1 MAVSG
6 LSTGSAPAGRR
17 AGTRGNLPT
26 GTTVATYPG
35 SVTSPTMSRPD
46 RPRPSPSA
54 RSRVT
59 SVVLAALAMLAVVC
73 PPALADDGDRMRRPR
88 HSSDGIRGPIA
99 PTVTDDRRPVV
110 TDEVTRRIAPGV
122 VYRRWDQT
130 DARGRIRAYLLA
142 VRYTVD
148 GGGFGYAWPGRVPQ
162 RHKLRGMVADLGGV
176 AGVNGD
182 FFDIADTGAPLGI
195 GHTDRFLTSAPTSGW
210 NSAFFLPPGGIPTI
224 GTLPLTAE
232 IRGRP
237 GIGITEV
244 NPPTV
249 RPDGVGVYT
258 RRWGRTLGD
267 RVTDGETRHVREV
280 VIKDGVVRAVRSRL
294 SQDRPITGRILIGRG
309 AGARALGRLEV
320 GDPAEVRWS
329 LAEPTTVAITGN
341 EFLIRDGVIVTSDD
355 GEMHPRTAVGIDVDT
370 QRVYLL
376 VIDGRQDFSRG
387 YTMLELARMLK
398 HLGCEDALNLDGGGS
413 STMVAR
419 RRSGRIGVMNSPS
432 DGEQR
437 PVPNGLLV
445 YADR

>member
-195 GHTDRFLTSAPTSGW
+195 GHTDRFDQRADIGLELRVLPAARRHPDDRDPPADGGDPGSSRHRHHRGQSADG
-210 NSAFFLPPGGIPTI
+210 AAG
-224 GTLPLTAE
+224 
-232 IRGRP
+232 RGRGLHP
-237 GIGITEV
+237 AMG
-244 NPPTV
+244 P
-249 RPDGVGVYT
+249 
-258 RRWGRTLGD
+258 
-267 RVTDGETRHVREV
+267 H
-280 VIKDGVVRAVRSRL
+280 
-294 SQDRPITGRILIGRG
+294 
-309 AGARALGRLEV
+309 AR
-320 GDPAEVRWS
+320 
-329 LAEPTTVAITGN
+329 
-341 EFLIRDGVIVTSDD
+341 
-355 GEMHPRTAVGIDVDT
+355 
-370 QRVYLL
+370 
-376 VIDGRQDFSRG
+376 
-387 YTMLELARMLK
+387 
-398 HLGCEDALNLDGGGS
+398 
-413 STMVAR
+413 
-419 RRSGRIGVMNSPS
+419 
-432 DGEQR
+432 
-437 PVPNGLLV
+437 
-445 YADR
+445 